1 VTLIYPN
8 IVPPNNLRLPDA
20 LTIKY
25 GPAPLLARL
34 VLEGDK
40 AARAQ
45 GLRLRLRTDFDELV
59 YLNKEHT
66 SRGSWFRLVNMFNP
80 ELSGIS
86 PENAYW
92 LSGEN
97 DEGEIV
103 ASWAGRVFYWP
114 ETSLAEEACAM
125 FYGRDEG
132 QPCIVTAPVAPS
144 IGGVVFCGGSTWVR
158 PDLRGQQLSQLLPR
172 IGRACALARWPVDWG
187 IGYVSRVLI
196 EKGVATG
203 YGYRHFSPSV
213 FYPGSPWGELEV
225 VVAYNSIA
233 ECYDDLAIFL
243 ANELSPAAQDDS
255 QARSGS
261 TIFEVNV
268 TKTSSDGV
276 FQGSSSL
283 S

>member
-1 VTLIYPN
+1 MTLIYPN
-8 IVPPNNLRLPDA
+8 LVPQDNLRLPDA
-20 LTIKY
+20 LTIQY
-25 GPAPLLARL
+25 GPAPLLARF

-45 GLRLRLRTDFDELV
+45 GLRLKLRTDFDELV
-59 YLNKEHT
+59 YLNKEHA

-86 PENAYW
+86 AENAYW

-97 DEGEIV
+97 EAGEIV
-103 ASWAGRVFYWP
+103 VSWAGRVFYWP

-132 QPCIVTAPVAPS
+132 QPCIVTAPAATNIS
-144 IGGVVFCGGSTWVR
+144 GVVLCGGSTWVR
-158 PDLRGQQLSQLLPR
+158 PDLRGQRLSQLLPR
-172 IGRACALARWPVDWG
+172 IGRAYALARWPVDWG

-203 YGYRHFSPSV
+203 YGYRNFSYSV

-225 VVAYNSIA
+225 VLANNSVG
-233 ECYDDLAIFL
+233 ECYDDLATFL
-243 ANELSPAAQDDS
+243 ANELSPAAHVDS

>member
-1 VTLIYPN
+1 MTLVYPN

-25 GPAPLLARL
+25 GPAPLLARF

-59 YLNKEHT
+59 HLNKEHMG
-66 SRGSWFRLVNMFNP
+66 RGSWFRLVNMFNP

-86 PENAYW
+86 AENAYW

-97 DEGEIV
+97 EQGEIV
-103 ASWAGRVFYWP
+103 TSWAGRVFYWP
-114 ETSLAEEACAM
+114 DTSLAEEACAM

-132 QPCIVTAPVAPS
+132 QPCIVTAPAAAN
-144 IGGVVFCGGSTWVR
+144 ITGVVFCGGSTWVR
-158 PDLRGQQLSQLLPR
+158 PDLRGHQLSQLLPR

-187 IGYVSRVLI
+187 IGYVSRVMI
-196 EKGVATG
+196 EKGIATG
-203 YGYRHFSPSV
+203 YGYRHFSHSV

-225 VVAYNSIA
+225 IVANNSVG
-233 ECYDDLAIFL
+233 ECYDDLADYL
-243 ANELSPAAQDDS
+243 ASELSAPRHADS

-261 TIFEVNV
+261 TIFDVSV

>member
-1 VTLIYPN
+1 MNHRRQEVDEKFKIAVFIDFDNIEIGVKSTLQREFD
-8 IVPPNNLRLPDA
+8 VAAVLDA
-20 LTIKY
+20 L
-25 GPAPLLARL
+25 
-34 VLEGDK
+34 
-40 AARAQ
+40 
-45 GLRLRLRTDFDELV
+45 
-59 YLNKEHT
+59 KE
-66 SRGSWFRLVNMFNP
+66 R
-80 ELSGIS
+80 
-86 PENAYW
+86 
-92 LSGEN
+92 
-97 DEGEIV
+97 GEIV
-103 ASWAGRVFYWP
+103 TSWAGRVFYWP

-132 QPCIVTAPVAPS
+132 QPCIVTAPAAKNISGIVL
-144 IGGVVFCGGSTWVR
+144 CGGSTWVR
-158 PDLRGQQLSQLLPR
+158 PDLRGQRLSQLLPR
-172 IGRACALARWPVDWG
+172 IGRAYALARWPVDWG

-203 YGYRHFSPSV
+203 YGYRNFSYSV

-225 VVAYNSIA
+225 VVANNSVG
-233 ECYDDLAIFL
+233 ECYDDLATFL
-243 ANELSPAAQDDS
+243 ANELSPAAQVDS

>member
-1 VTLIYPN
+1 MTLIYPN
-8 IVPPNNLRLPDA
+8 IVPQDNLRLPDA

-25 GPAPLLARL
+25 GPAPLLARF

-40 AARAQ
+40 AARAH
-45 GLRLRLRTDFDELV
+45 GLRLRLRTDFEELV
-59 YLNKEHT
+59 YLNKEHM

-86 PENAYW
+86 AENAYW

-97 DEGEIV
+97 EAGEIV
-103 ASWAGRVFYWP
+103 VSWAGRVFYWP
-114 ETSLAEEACAM
+114 ETSLAEEARAM

-132 QPCIVTAPVAPS
+132 QPCIVTAPAATNIS
-144 IGGVVFCGGSTWVR
+144 GVVLCGGSTWVR
-158 PDLRGQQLSQLLPR
+158 PDLRGQRLSQLLPR
-172 IGRACALARWPVDWG
+172 IGRAYALARWPVDWG

-203 YGYRHFSPSV
+203 YGYRNFSYSV

-225 VVAYNSIA
+225 VVANNSVG
-233 ECYDDLAIFL
+233 ECYDDLATFL
-243 ANELSPAAQDDS
+243 ANELSPPAQVDS